1 MRNTIRRFGAGLG
14 AAGLLGL
21 MLVWASV
28 ASAEP
33 DDNSVADIVACDE
46 GDGTVRACSSKELSN
61 VVLECS
67 DGESSFYVK
76 FDDLDSE
83 EDPYPGLDT
92 PYEGTFSCP
101 GDGQVLAVFVKSGS
115 GKFDGGGTPAG
126 SGTLW
131 DPDACPAVC
140 PEPGGDDDE
149 DPGTE
154 PGAGDETPQ

>member
-1 MRNTIRRFGAGLG
+1 MRNIIHESGAGLG
-14 AAGLLGL
+14 ATGLLGL
-21 MLVWASV
+21 MLIFSAA
-28 ASAEP
+28 ASAAPGE
-33 DDNSVADIVACDE
+33 NSVADIVACSE

-101 GDGQVLAVFVKSGS
+101 GGGDVLAVFVKSGS
-115 GKFDGGGTPAG
+115 GKFDGAGAPSG

-131 DPDACPAVC
+131 DPDACPAEC
-140 PEPGGDDDE
+140 PETGEDGE
-149 DPGTE
+149 DPGTD
-154 PGAGDETPQ
+154 PGPGGETPQ

>member
-1 MRNTIRRFGAGLG
+1 MRTMIHKFGAGVS
-14 AAGLLGL
+14 AAGLLTL
-21 MLVWASV
+21 MLVFSAT

-33 DDNSVADIVACDE
+33 DENSVADIVACSE
-46 GDGTVRACSSKELSN
+46 GDGSVRACSSKELSN

-101 GDGQVLAVFVKSGS
+101 GDGEVLAVFVKSGS
-115 GKFDGGGTPAG
+115 GKSGVGGAPSG
-126 SGTLW
+126 SGTFW
-131 DPDACPAVC
+131 DPDACPAEC
-140 PEPGGDDDE
+140 PETGEEDGE
-149 DPGTE
+149 DPGTD
-154 PGAGDETPQ
+154 PGPGGETPQ